1 MSRWPWVRN
10 VVFAAA
16 ALLGV
21 ATVVVYWT
29 MRDDFGFSEHPRR
42 MGVTVALAVLAV
54 GCAVAGILA
63 AQRAR
68 RAVG

>member
-1 MSRWPWVRN
+1 MVRN
-10 VVFAAA
+10 ALFAAA
-16 ALLGV
+16 AVLGV
-21 ATVVVYWT
+21 ATFALYWT